1 MNAVHYSASIP
12 GPALFACLVLIAACG
27 ESPTQLPTADVAPQ
41 LAKNGEKG
49 KPKPED
55 PPGDPDY
62 SILDVGAIE
71 QVYLADIINSGLMVG
86 GVDGRPALFNASGQ
100 WLQFGDEGLHGVDL
114 SEMGYFAVGT
124 NINNSGLEERIPFR
138 WTLSGTGELEDPT
151 ATQIELLKL
160 EGALYANVRAVNDL
174 GQAAGDHYFF
184 PDDTGYQARTA
195 AIWEVDGTII
205 TLPHLPES
213 DRAWPRAINNSGHVV
228 GASYFS
234 GASTEAVLWIEI
246 DGAYTVVDLGGD
258 AYSGQAVWVSDV
270 SDGSIMVAGYS
281 MDTESGEFANTFWT
295 VNVVGSESDPL
306 AIPLDIE
313 VKARV
318 PHELCLRDV
327 NASGD
332 VVCNGE
338 LVWNWLGGSSSTLPG
353 FDDRCGEPRGT
364 HINDAGTVVGYRQVF
379 VSTGKGKSRGYC
391 TNQAVMWTKN
401 Q

>member
-1 MNAVHYSASIP
+1 
-12 GPALFACLVLIAACG
+12 
-27 ESPTQLPTADVAPQ
+27 
-41 LAKNGEKG
+41 
-49 KPKPED
+49 
-55 PPGDPDY
+55 
-62 SILDVGAIE
+62 
-71 QVYLADIINSGLMVG
+71 MVG
-86 GVDGRPALFNASGQ
+86 SIDGRPALFNASGMSFP
-100 WLQFGDEGLHGVDL
+100 FGDTEAYGRDL
-114 SEMGYFAVGT
+114 SEMGFFAVG
-124 NINNSGLEERIPFR
+124 NNEEDRIPFR

-234 GASTEAVLWIEI
+234 GASPEAVLWIKI
-246 DGAYTVVDLGGD
+246 GGVYTVVDLGGD
-258 AYSGQAVWVSDV
+258 DYRGQAVWVSDV
-270 SDGSIMVAGYS
+270 SGGLITVAGYS
-281 MDTESGEFANTFWT
+281 TDTESGESATTFWT
-295 VNVVGSESDPL
+295 VDVGATPPVVGMH
-306 AIPLDIE
+306 
-313 VKARV
+313 RV

-353 FDDRCGEPRGT
+353 FDDRCGEPLGRR
-364 HINDAGTVVGYRQVF
+364 INDAGTVVGYRQVF

-391 TNQAVMWTKN
+391 TVQAVMWTKN